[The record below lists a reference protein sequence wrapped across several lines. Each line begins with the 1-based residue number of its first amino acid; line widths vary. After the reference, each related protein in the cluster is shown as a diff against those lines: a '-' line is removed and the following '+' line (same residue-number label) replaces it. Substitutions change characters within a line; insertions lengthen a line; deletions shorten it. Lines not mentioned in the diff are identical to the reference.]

1 MKQRTYHAEVILKDS
16 IEELTYVDLDVTDR
30 MLIFYFEDEGSLG
43 VQGFNLDLVERFKTT
58 EVTLH

>member
-30 MLIFYFEDEGSLG
+30 MLIFYFEDESM
-43 VQGFNLDLVERFKTT
+43 QGFNLDLVEQFKTT

>member
-16 IEELTYVDLDVTDR
+16 IEELTYVDLAVTDR
-30 MLIFYFEDEGSLG
+30 MLIFYFEDESM
-43 VQGFNLDLVERFKTT
+43 QGFNLDLVEQFKTT

>member
-30 MLIFYFEDEGSLG
+30 MIIFYFEDESM
-43 VQGFNLDLVERFKTT
+43 QGFNLDLVKQFKTT

>member
-30 MLIFYFEDEGSLG
+30 MLIFYFEDETM
-43 VQGFNLDLVERFKTT
+43 QGFNLDLVEQFKTT

>member
-30 MLIFYFEDEGSLG
+30 MLIFYFEDERM
-43 VQGFNLDLVERFKTT
+43 QGFNLDLVEQFKTT

>member
-16 IEELTYVDLDVTDR
+16 IEELTYVDLDVTDC
-30 MLIFYFEDEGSLG
+30 MLIFYFEDESM
-43 VQGFNLDLVERFKTT
+43 QGFNLDLVEQFKTT